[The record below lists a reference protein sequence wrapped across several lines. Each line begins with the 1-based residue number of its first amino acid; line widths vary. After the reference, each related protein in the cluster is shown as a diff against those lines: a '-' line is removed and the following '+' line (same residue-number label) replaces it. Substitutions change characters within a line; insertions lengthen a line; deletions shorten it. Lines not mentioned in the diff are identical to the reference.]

1 MSGQA
6 TAQIGVTGLGVMGR
20 NLARNFARHGYAT
33 ALHNRTTA
41 KTDAIMAEFGHEGT
55 FVPAHTAEEFVASL
69 ERPRRL
75 VIMVNAGPATD
86 AVIEEFAP
94 LLESGDMIIDAGNA
108 HFNDTRR
115 REAALRDSGIHFVG
129 MGVSG
134 GEEGALNGPSIMP
147 GGSPESYQSLGP
159 MLEAIAAQVD
169 GVPCSTHVG
178 PDGAGHFV
186 KMVHN
191 GIEYADMQL
200 IA

>member
-1 MSGQA
+1 MTAQA

-41 KTDAIMAEFGHEGT
+41 RTDAIMAEFGHEGT
-55 FVPAHTAEEFVASL
+55 FFPAQTAEEFAAAL

-75 VIMVNAGPATD
+75 VIMVNAGAATD
-86 AVIEEFAP
+86 AVIDEFAP
-94 LLESGDMIIDAGNA
+94 LLEPGDMVIDRGHA

-115 REAALRDSGIHFVG
+115 REAKLKEQGLHFVG

-147 GGSPESYQSLGP
+147 GGPTESYKSLGP
-159 MLEAIAAQVD
+159 LLEEHSAHVD
-169 GVPCSTHVG
+169 GVPCCTHIA
-178 PDGAGHFV
+178 PDGSGYIV
-186 KMVHN
+186 KMVH
-191 GIEYADMQL
+191 
-200 IA
+200 